1 MMRRSAGVP
10 ETRKAV
16 RKPKVSA
23 RTVGI
28 KALAADGDETA
39 FRDLL
44 SVIFAAATTMQTLRR
59 LTARPFGLSS
69 TELAVM
75 LAVSSLNSNPS
86 VRRIADHLQIS
97 ASNVTA
103 DVGKLVKARL
113 LAKLADPDDARA
125 VKVALTAKGT
135 KLIQDVSP
143 ALRAVND
150 RLFATMSKNDMAILT
165 RLLRQIIVEG
175 ASLVYPTNGR
185 VGDPNIRRRR
195 TTALER

>member
-1 MMRRSAGVP
+1 VP
-10 ETRKAV
+10 ETKRAV
-16 RKPKVSA
+16 RKPKIGA

-103 DVGKLVKARL
+103 DVGKMVKARL
-113 LAKLADPDDARA
+113 LAKLPDPDDARA

-150 RLFATMSKNDMAILT
+150 RLFAAMSKNDMAILT

-175 ASLVYPTNGR
+175 ASLVDPTNDR

-195 TTALER
+195 TTVPKR